1 MKRVTRLNWLH
12 LVLFFVMIP
21 FNSLHAEQRSE
32 EPDSEEAFMVGRISY
47 LEGRVL
53 RYVPEK
59 DDWVSAVK
67 DAPFGM
73 DDALRSDEHGKA
85 EFIMPNNTWIR
96 IDGDTQIQI
105 ITLKEDITGID
116 VVSGIARFY
125 NKGSNATIKVTTPFG
140 YVTAPTG
147 TCFDLYV
154 GHESVEVISLKGK
167 VEFVQLPYE
176 KKFEV
181 IAGSSSIVADSRQT
195 TAGEGYGI
203 PDWENWN
210 SVRDNIW
217 LKRVER
223 KGESAKYLPPALNHE
238 AWVLDDYGT
247 WTRVYYEGAYR
258 YFWRPVH
265 VGIGWAPFTVGRWTL
280 WYGDHCWI
288 PAERFGYVTHHYG
301 NWVLVK
307 GIWHWA
313 PPVVRARISLGPP
326 FFNIGFAW
334 YPGRVAWIH
343 SGVHIGWVPL
353 APFEPY
359 YSHRRWGRRS
369 VVVKN
374 VKTMNI
380 NIGINKYRYFNRAVI
395 IHRDNLYRV
404 NNYKRIRIRT
414 TNNVTV
420 ITKYRAAPVVDNRII
435 SNYTKNELS
444 RPKTRR
450 RAQVVSQR
458 NIKNKNIEHP
468 KGRGIKPLPA
478 SGGIKKRG
486 DFKNVKPAHKP
497 HRIVT
502 ERIHH
507 NKLEAKMSSGVSAKT
522 VRKITK
528 NIGHGNPVKGP
539 RIGKLKV
546 KSRLVPADQATRP
559 VSEVKFREKELRR
572 AETRR
577 AQPKVRA
584 VGRTR

>member
-12 LVLFFVMIP
+12 LVLLFVMIP
-21 FNSLHAEQRSE
+21 FNSLHAEQRSQ

-59 DDWVSAVK
+59 GEWVAAVK
-67 DAPFGM
+67 DTPFGM
-73 DDALRSDEHGKA
+73 DDALRSHEHGRA

-96 IDGDTQIQI
+96 MDGDTQIQI

-116 VVSGIARFY
+116 IVSGIARFY
-125 NKGSNATIKVTTPFG
+125 NKGSHATIKVTTPFG

-154 GHESVEVISLKGK
+154 GHESLELISLKGK
-167 VEFVQLPYE
+167 VEFVQLPDD

-181 IAGSSSIVADSRQT
+181 IAGSSSIVADSRQ
-195 TAGEGYGI
+195 AAPGQGYGI

-210 SVRDNIW
+210 TGRDNIW
-217 LKRVER
+217 LKRAER
-223 KGESAKYLPPALNHE
+223 KGESAKYLPPALIHD

-265 VGIGWAPFTVGRWTL
+265 VGMGWAPFTVGRWML

-288 PAERFGYVTHHYG
+288 PAERFGYLTHHYG

-307 GIWHWA
+307 GIWYWA
-313 PPVVRARISLGPP
+313 PPVVCAGISLGPP

-334 YPGRVAWIH
+334 YPGRVAWIY

-369 VVVKN
+369 VVVKK
-374 VKTMNI
+374 VKPMNI
-380 NIGINKYRYFNRAVI
+380 NTGIDKYRYFNRAVI

-404 NNYKRIRIRT
+404 NNYKRIRIGT
-414 TNNVTV
+414 TSNVTV
-420 ITKYRAAPVVDNRII
+420 TTKYRSAPVVDNRII
-435 SNYTKNELS
+435 SNSTKNELS
-444 RPKTRR
+444 RPKTRPQT
-450 RAQVVSQR
+450 QVVSQH
-458 NIKNKNIEHP
+458 NLKNIEHS
-468 KGRGIKPLPA
+468 KGREIKTLPV
-478 SGGIKKRG
+478 SGEIKKRG
-486 DFKNVKPAHKP
+486 GLKNVKTAHKSY
-497 HRIVT
+497 RIFT
-502 ERIHH
+502 ERIYN
-507 NKLEAKMSSGVSAKT
+507 NKVKAKLSSGVSEKT

-528 NIGHGNPVKGP
+528 NIGHGNPVKGAS
-539 RIGKLKV
+539 IEKLKV
-546 KSRLVPADQATRP
+546 KSRPVPANQVTRP
-559 VSEVKFREKELRR
+559 VSKVNSREKEPIT
-572 AETRR
+572 AEIRG
-577 AQPKVRA
+577 AQPKVRT

>member
-1 MKRVTRLNWLH
+1 M
-12 LVLFFVMIP
+12 
-21 FNSLHAEQRSE
+21 
-32 EPDSEEAFMVGRISY
+32 
-47 LEGRVL
+47 
-53 RYVPEK
+53 
-59 DDWVSAVK
+59 
-67 DAPFGM
+67 
-73 DDALRSDEHGKA
+73 
-85 EFIMPNNTWIR
+85 
-96 IDGDTQIQI
+96 
-105 ITLKEDITGID
+105 
-116 VVSGIARFY
+116 
-125 NKGSNATIKVTTPFG
+125 
-140 YVTAPTG
+140 
-147 TCFDLYV
+147 
-154 GHESVEVISLKGK
+154 
-167 VEFVQLPYE
+167 
-176 KKFEV
+176 
-181 IAGSSSIVADSRQT
+181 
-195 TAGEGYGI
+195 
-203 PDWENWN
+203 
-210 SVRDNIW
+210 
-217 LKRVER
+217 ER

-247 WTRVYYEGAYR
+247 WARVYYEGAYR

-265 VGIGWAPFTVGRWTL
+265 VGIGWAPFTVGRWML

-380 NIGINKYRYFNRAVI
+380 NIGINKYRYSNRAVI
-395 IHRDNLYRV
+395 IYRDNLHRV
-404 NNYKRIRIRT
+404 KNYKRVRIKP
-414 TNNVTV
+414 TNNATL
-420 ITKYRAAPVVDNRII
+420 ITKHRTAPVVGNRII

-444 RPKTRR
+444 RPKTRG

-458 NIKNKNIEHP
+458 NTKNKNIEHP
-468 KGRGIKPLPA
+468 KGRGI
-478 SGGIKKRG
+478 
-486 DFKNVKPAHKP
+486 KPAHKP

-507 NKLEAKMSSGVSAKT
+507 NKLQEKLSSGVSAKP

-528 NIGHGNPVKGP
+528 NIGHGNPVKGA

-546 KSRLVPADQATRP
+546 KGRLVPPDRVTRP

-572 AETRR
+572 AEIRR
-577 AQPKVRA
+577 AQPKVRT

>member
-12 LVLFFVMIP
+12 LVLLFVMIP
-21 FNSLHAEQRSE
+21 FNSLHAEQRSQ

-59 DDWVSAVK
+59 DDWVAAVK

-73 DDALRSDEHGKA
+73 DDALRSDEHGRA

-105 ITLKEDITGID
+105 IVLKEDITGID

-140 YVTAPTG
+140 YVTAPKG

-154 GHESVEVISLKGK
+154 GHGSVEVISLKGK
-167 VEFVQLPYE
+167 VEFVQLPDE

-181 IAGSSSIVADSRQT
+181 IAGSLSIVADSRQT

-203 PDWENWN
+203 PDWKNWN

-223 KGESAKYLPPALNHE
+223 KGESTKYLPPALNHE

-247 WTRVYYEGAYR
+247 WVRVYYEGAYR
-258 YFWRPVH
+258 YFWHPVH
-265 VGIGWAPFTVGRWTL
+265 VGSVSLEAPVGEWAL
-280 WYGDHCWI
+280 WYGDQCWI

-307 GIWHWA
+307 GIWYWT
-313 PPVVRARISLGPP
+313 PPVVHAKISLGLP

-343 SGVHIGWVPL
+343 SGIHIGWVPL

-374 VKTMNI
+374 VKTMN
-380 NIGINKYRYFNRAVI
+380 NIRINKYRYFNRAVI
-395 IHRDNLYRV
+395 INRDN
-404 NNYKRIRIRT
+404 
-414 TNNVTV
+414 
-420 ITKYRAAPVVDNRII
+420 
-435 SNYTKNELS
+435 
-444 RPKTRR
+444 PKTRR
-450 RAQVVSQR
+450 RVQVVSQR
-458 NIKNKNIEHP
+458 NIKTKNIEHP
-468 KGRGIKPLPA
+468 KGQRIKPLPA
-478 SGGIKKRG
+478 SGGIKKRS

-497 HRIVT
+497 NRIVT

-507 NKLEAKMSSGVSAKT
+507 NKLQAKMGLGVSAKT
-522 VRKITK
+522 VRKISK
-528 NIGHGNPVKGP
+528 NIGHSNPVKG
-539 RIGKLKV
+539 RRMGNLKV
-546 KSRLVPADQATRP
+546 KSRLVPPDQVTRP
-559 VSEVKFREKELRR
+559 VSKVNFRAKDM
-572 AETRR
+572 
-577 AQPKVRA
+577 
-584 VGRTR
+584 